1 MPDEP
6 LEPAEAPEPEVMAG
20 RTLAGRTLAAA
31 ERVRILREQIEEA
44 RARHRSV
51 DIGLATV
58 ERDSEIGGSLLAG
71 ALAYRLFVFLLPFA
85 VFLVVGLG
93 LYADVCIGSLFQH
106 RLEPWGASVRGGAKL
121 SVVRLPPAADP

>member
-1 MPDEP
+1 MTAEPPDAAKDE
-6 LEPAEAPEPEVMAG
+6 LETEVVAG
-20 RTLAGRTLAAA
+20 KTLAGRALAAA

-44 RARHRSV
+44 RARHPSV

-93 LYADVCIGSLFQH
+93 VYADATDQSTAAAAGDLGLTQIV
-106 RLEPWGASVRGGAKL
+106 VRG
-121 SVVRLPPAADP
+121 